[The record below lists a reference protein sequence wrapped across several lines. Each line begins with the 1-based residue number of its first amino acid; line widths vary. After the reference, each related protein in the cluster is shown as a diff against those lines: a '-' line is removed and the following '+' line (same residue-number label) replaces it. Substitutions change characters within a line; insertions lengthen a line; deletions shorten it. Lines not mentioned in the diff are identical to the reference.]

1 LLKMV
6 ERSFMASWY
15 IYIGMFGVILM
26 GGYFIHKLRKYQKDF
41 EAATVKI
48 KSNDSFVDDLRNYFE
63 GIIDEQE
70 PLFQTTALQNTLIEY
85 RDTYRKTLT
94 TKGAAPFV
102 DITDFYSSEYLDEIG
117 ATGICDL
124 ISGTMTGLGILG
136 TFLGL
141 VLGISGFDT
150 TTATAI
156 TSSISSL
163 LGGMGTAFFTSIVG
177 VFLSLIFSYVHKIAY
192 ENANKSLEGFV
203 VAFHS
208 KNLDGSEKMA
218 ENQLL
223 DYQKQQTDLMGSFA
237 TVVSEAVS
245 SSISSTMKT
254 ELVPIFDRMENTIE
268 QFGALASQQQKEG
281 LDRVVKEFIHCMNE
295 SLNQQFEELSDTI
308 HEICEWQKASAEQM
322 HKIVDGICDTSAEI
336 NHINEL
342 SKQTVSEMNDVVTQL
357 DSYYE
362 KLSSATEQMQNQIE
376 RNNEIQ
382 EKQSD
387 YIEKLVESEQ
397 HIAALTDVVKLEIEN
412 NQNSIDMLTAH
423 CKEQV
428 VNIETAA
435 KQSLDVVAESTK
447 LVADASQQQITA
459 LAQTADKEM
468 QTLSASAA
476 QLSEDNR
483 KQLEELTKVSSEQT
497 ALIASATETAHQT
510 VGALTE
516 HCKEQVIK
524 VETAAK
530 QSLDVVAESTK
541 LVADASQQQITA
553 LAQTA
558 DKEMQTLSA
567 SAAQLS
573 EDNRKQLEELTKV
586 SSGQVALLAGATEAA
601 QKSVDLISDHCKDQ
615 ISGIVEAA
623 KQDMEALSASTKV
636 LTEASHAQME
646 TLAQTAES
654 EMQMLSGAAAQ
665 MSEENHKQLTELTKA
680 SSEQMTILSAAANN
694 VMQNSQQQ
702 ITAAIEATQA
712 QSDAL
717 MQATNDFAD
726 FVQKQNQKLV
736 DAVDKEVAGLS
747 NFAGQTTNELQ
758 SATAGME
765 NAAKLLDKNLD
776 DVLSRTFDSFD
787 SGLTDISQHL
797 SGTIADVRDTTEAL
811 PHVIRESQQQY
822 KAVFAQLTS
831 QTQSYLDAMEKLT
844 ELVKQT
850 VPAVADE
857 EGNRQ

>member
-1 LLKMV
+1 MLKMV

-483 KQLEELTKVSSEQT
+483 KQLEELTKVSS
-497 ALIASATETAHQT
+497 
-510 VGALTE
+510 
-516 HCKEQVIK
+516 
-524 VETAAK
+524 
-530 QSLDVVAESTK
+530 
-541 LVADASQQQITA
+541 
-553 LAQTA
+553 
-558 DKEMQTLSA
+558 
-567 SAAQLS
+567 
-573 EDNRKQLEELTKV
+573 
-586 SSGQVALLAGATEAA
+586 GQVALLAGATEAA